1 MTTLAV
7 HAIDPD
13 RLQGIH
19 TRQRD
24 ERDNPLRP
32 FPAQGWEP
40 LRCCLTYPVAGEPI
54 ALIAYSPFGTAS
66 AWSETGPVYIHP
78 GPCAGYGAGTELP
91 ARMRTGPKILRT
103 YRADGSLDYD
113 HILLVPDGI
122 DLEQPLR
129 DLLAIDEVATV
140 HVRAVQT
147 QCFAYAVTR
156 PHPHP
161 EGDRPEGALQSR
173 A

>member
-1 MTTLAV
+1 MTPLAV
-7 HAIDPD
+7 HAIDPQ
-13 RLQGIH
+13 RLAEIH

-24 ERDNPLRP
+24 ERGNPLAP

-40 LRCCLTYPVAGEPI
+40 LRCCLAFPAAGDPI

-66 AWSETGPVYIHP
+66 AWSETGPVYLHP
-78 GPCAGYGAGTELP
+78 GPYAGYRAGTELP
-91 ARMRTGPKILRT
+91 AGMRTGPKILRT

-113 HILLVPDGI
+113 HIVLVPDGT
-122 DLEQPLR
+122 DLEAPLR
-129 DLLAIDEVATV
+129 DLLAVAEVATV

-156 PHPHP
+156 P
-161 EGDRPEGALQSR
+161 RP
-173 A
+173 